1 MRIITLPTLL
11 CRFQGLALGRFIL
24 IKRGHSNLINHE
36 MVHIRQQKQFGF
48 WTYMFK
54 WWFSERFR
62 AEMEIEAYKT
72 ADRLTDNEIIDKL
85 IGLYGISPGMAYRY
99 VIEAR

>member
-1 MRIITLPTLL
+1 
-11 CRFQGLALGRFIL
+11 
-24 IKRGHSNLINHE
+24 
-36 MVHIRQQKQFGF
+36 
-48 WTYMFK
+48 MFK

-62 AEMEIEAYKT
+62 AEVEIEAYKT

-85 IGLYGISPGMAYRY
+85 VGLYGIAPGMAYRY